1 MNLLVLDCETFYEDK
16 APVEGEKPYS
26 LKNLSIAEYV
36 KHPKFKLLGFGL
48 ATEKASTYQHGDV
61 LLRTPAFRARLE
73 DSTIICHNA
82 HFDIPILAWL
92 YGIRPKGIIC
102 TLSMARAMGHRMQVG
117 GSLEKLCLHY
127 GIGQKPPLRPDSSPE
142 EVELRGHW
150 DAWATWKLFKI
161 LAVDFPRSEYPLIDL
176 TIRQF
181 IDSPILV
188 DVPKAMEASAK
199 IKAARAAALAKVGA
213 TEKDL
218 GSTPKLVEIFESLG
232 VDVPMKPSPNV
243 PDKWIPAFAKTDDGM
258 QELLNHEDE
267 TVQAIAE
274 ARIAVKGVG
283 DDSRADTFVRLATY
297 GPLPIFY
304 KYWGTHPG
312 RWSGGDGTNL
322 ANLRRGGVLRDCLIA
337 PPGHVLI
344 EADMKQIQARL
355 TAWLAGQ
362 QDMLDAFASG
372 RDLYCEFG
380 TDLYGRTITKA
391 DEFERFTSKFWVLGC
406 FAANTKVLTHQG
418 WKPIISVLPTD
429 LLWDGEEW
437 VSHQGLC
444 YRGEKITESWSGVEA
459 TPEHMVLTGDSW
471 QEWRVVR
478 TNPSLSASAL
488 ALASSKLPLGHNTD
502 VPTGV
507 QAGNPACAVTAAGK
521 DGGTGTI
528 YSKALRRAATLAGL
542 QSRCAQPRNI
552 TVMPTCAPTTSC
564 ASILS
569 TVLAQLSL
577 VAITRQTQAFNTMEA
592 AGFVYTKLG
601 ETAAKPFSHIWSVC
615 RGTQTPKTTWT
626 ESTTT
631 RDTPPATFALYDVA
645 PTCRTEEKSGISRR
659 KCSVYD
665 LLCAGPRNRFT
676 ILTADGPLI
685 VHNSGFGMGA
695 AKGAKQM
702 RAEINKRGLPYTPVT
717 EEEAKQHI
725 GIYRRRFDR
734 IPELWDRFEWFAAEP
749 GRTLGPLTMGQNKMI
764 LPNGTAV
771 HYANLRQEHY
781 KGFDGRQQYGWRYNG
796 MEGRVSIWGGKFTQN
811 CIGEGTE
818 VLTDMGWL
826 PIEKVTVAH
835 RVWDGLEWVNHSG
848 IVFNGIRETIEVAG
862 VRMTPDHR
870 VLTTQ
875 GWRDGI
881 QAHGFDRAEVR
892 HPHSVGACADAN
904 ERRASPVART
914 LSVRCRALCA
924 HIRRQVDEGLSAM
937 RGIPRQ
943 PYSRHVETSRFP
955 CMGFDA
961 TALQQPQACG
971 LAQLWGARN
980 QGLPS
985 LGTVREFLGRHGRSL
1000 FARHGSG
1007 PNQQRQGVQPV
1018 ELSVGVSESQFP
1030 QQTQHEVYRHALGA
1044 YDDPRGCGAFG
1055 ATRRMYPP
1063 TGSQRSPSA
1072 ILVRSIRRSQQVYD
1086 ILNCGPR
1093 QRFVVRGSG
1102 SPLIVHN
1109 CALAL
1114 ERALL
1119 AHFMLKLK
1127 PYWQI
1132 VMHTYDSLCLCV
1144 KESQVDSAK
1153 SAMTEVMTKQLPA
1166 WAAGLPVGI
1175 DIGVGRSYGECGDK

>member
-1 MNLLVLDCETFYEDK
+1 MSLLVVDMETFYEDK

-26 LKNLSIAEYV
+26 IKNLSIAEYV

-48 ATEKASTYQHGDV
+48 ANEKAAAYTHGDT

-188 DVPKAMEASAK
+188 DVPKAMEASAT

-283 DDSRADTFVRLATY
+283 DDSRADTFVRLAAY

-355 TAWLAGQ
+355 ALWLAGQ
-362 QDMLDAFASG
+362 ADLLEAFAQG
-372 RDLYCEFG
+372 RDVYCEVATRLFQ
-380 TDLYGRTITKA
+380 RA
-391 DEFERFTSKFWVLGC
+391 DRPVTREKIDEPFRFCGKFWSLG
-406 FAANTKVLTHQG
+406 
-418 WKPIISVLPTD
+418 
-429 LLWDGEEW
+429 
-437 VSHQGLC
+437 
-444 YRGEKITESWSGVEA
+444 
-459 TPEHMVLTGDSW
+459 
-471 QEWRVVR
+471 
-478 TNPSLSASAL
+478 
-488 ALASSKLPLGHNTD
+488 
-502 VPTGV
+502 
-507 QAGNPACAVTAAGK
+507 GN
-521 DGGTGTI
+521 
-528 YSKALRRAATLAGL
+528 
-542 QSRCAQPRNI
+542 
-552 TVMPTCAPTTSC
+552 
-564 ASILS
+564 
-569 TVLAQLSL
+569 
-577 VAITRQTQAFNTMEA
+577 
-592 AGFVYTKLG
+592 
-601 ETAAKPFSHIWSVC
+601 
-615 RGTQTPKTTWT
+615 
-626 ESTTT
+626 
-631 RDTPPATFALYDVA
+631 
-645 PTCRTEEKSGISRR
+645 
-659 KCSVYD
+659 
-665 LLCAGPRNRFT
+665 
-676 ILTADGPLI
+676 
-685 VHNSGFGMGA
+685 FGMGGK
-695 AKGAKQM
+695 KGAKQM
-702 RAEINKRGLPYTPVT
+702 RAEINKRGLVIAPPT
-717 EEEAKQHI
+717 EEEAIDQVNE
-725 GIYRRRFDR
+725 YRAL
-734 IPELWDRFEWFAAEP
+734 IPKVVELWDRFEWFAAEP

-818 VLTDMGWL
+818 VLTDVGWL

-848 IVFNGIRETIEVAG
+848 IAFNGIRETIEVAG